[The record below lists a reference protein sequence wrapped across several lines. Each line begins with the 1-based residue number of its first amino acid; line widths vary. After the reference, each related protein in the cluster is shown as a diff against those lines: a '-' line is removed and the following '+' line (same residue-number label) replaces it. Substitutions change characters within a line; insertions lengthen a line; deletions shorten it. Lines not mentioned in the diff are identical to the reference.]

1 MNAKMC
7 YWSIGLITWLKER
20 NKQINME
27 GGEALKR
34 YKNIPSHNF
43 EFGNDFLD
51 MMPKVQ
57 AQEKK
62 LTNWT
67 LWNF

>member
-1 MNAKMC
+1 
-7 YWSIGLITWLKER
+7 
-20 NKQINME
+20 ME

-51 MMPKVQ
+51 MTRKAHVTK
-57 AQEKK
+57 AKID
-62 LTNWT
+62 
-67 LWNF
+67 